1 VKIFTLR
8 EPTPKPRPR
17 ALWISPDLFLE
28 LKALCDYQE
37 STIKAVVERS
47 LKRTIKEA
55 IEKQEH
61 EPQ

>member
-1 VKIFTLR
+1 MKIFYPE

-37 STIKAVVERS
+37 RTIKAVVERS
-47 LKRTIKEA
+47 LNRTIQEA
-55 IEKQEH
+55 IEKQEY